1 MLEIVKAGGWVMIPI
16 ILSSI
21 LALAIIGER
30 FWALQQS
37 KICPKHLLAQVWTW
51 IKNNELDTAHIKQLQ
66 AGSPLGRILA
76 AGLINRAH
84 DRSVMKEAIEE
95 TGRQIVVELDRY
107 LTTLGSIAVL
117 SPLLG
122 LFGTVLGIID
132 IFSVVGA
139 AGMGDPHQLAVG
151 ISTALITTAGGLFVA
166 IPALLFHRHFQRRVD
181 ELVASMEQEALKL
194 VEVLTGM
201 RERDLPMES
210 GR

>member
-1 MLEIVKAGGWVMIPI
+1 MIPI

-30 FWALQQS
+30 FWALQQN

-66 AGSPLGRILA
+66 AGSPLGRVLA

-95 TGRQIVVELDRY
+95 TGRQIVMELERY

-122 LFGTVLGIID
+122 LFGTVLGIIN
-132 IFSVVGA
+132 IFTVVGA
-139 AGMGDPHQLAVG
+139 SSMGDPHQLAAG

-166 IPALLFHRHFQRRVD
+166 IPALLMHRHFQRRVE
-181 ELVASMEQEALKL
+181 ELVVSMEQEALKL
-194 VEVLTGM
+194 VEVLAGM
-201 RERDLPMES
+201 RERDLPMEN